1 MTRLCVHIDTFN
13 AELAT
18 VRESW
23 APKRGVIHLLHSSE
37 NALALPSKGFSV
49 DSAGRRTCSAKSHG
63 PLLQRRRRHRFVFTT
78 VCVFIFS
85 FSRGAKWK
93 KKNCNLPEIF
103 VVGSDEKGEVRLLV
117 VGLPV
122 VLVVFVVM
130 VVLVGTLTGDTL
142 TFGETG
148 QLQRLAV
155 VSSRIS
161 TGLQLQGGQ

>member
-1 MTRLCVHIDTFN
+1 MFRQITRST
-13 AELAT
+13 AAAAAA
-18 VRESW
+18 
-23 APKRGVIHLLHSSE
+23 APFCFH
-37 NALALPSKGFSV
+37 N
-49 DSAGRRTCSAKSHG
+49 
-63 PLLQRRRRHRFVFTT
+63 
-78 VCVFIFS
+78 
-85 FSRGAKWK
+85 FSRGARIFEMEEI
-93 KKNCNLPEIF
+93 KNYNLPEIF

>member
-1 MTRLCVHIDTFN
+1 M
-13 AELAT
+13 
-18 VRESW
+18 
-23 APKRGVIHLLHSSE
+23 
-37 NALALPSKGFSV
+37 
-49 DSAGRRTCSAKSHG
+49 
-63 PLLQRRRRHRFVFTT
+63 
-78 VCVFIFS
+78 
-85 FSRGAKWK
+85 
-93 KKNCNLPEIF
+93 
-103 VVGSDEKGEVRLLV
+103 GSDEKGEVRLLV